1 VTPDTAMVLA
11 AGKGTRMAPLT
22 DTLPKPLVHLMG
34 KPLIDHALFRL
45 DASGIGRVIVNVHYL
60 ADKLEA
66 HLREWTKPE
75 ITISD
80 ERAELLETGGGT
92 RKALPLIGARPF
104 YLLNSDSVWFEA
116 GAPAL
121 SRLSG
126 AWGDARMDAL
136 LLIVPLDRSSGYAGR
151 GDFVR
156 SADGL
161 LTRLSDTPVEEGYV
175 YMGTAILHPRL
186 FANTPSGAFSL
197 NLLFDRAIRSGK
209 LYGLVHDGDWMHVG
223 TPDAI
228 GEAEARLKALGPEA
242 TAKS

>member
-1 VTPDTAMVLA
+1 MTPDTAMVLA

-22 DTLPKPLVHLMG
+22 DTLPKPLVQLMG
-34 KPLIDHALFRL
+34 KPLIDHALSRL
-45 DASGIGRVIVNVHYL
+45 DAGGIGRVIVNVHYL

-66 HLREWTKPE
+66 HLLERIKPK

-80 ERAELLETGGGT
+80 ERAELLETGGGV

-104 YLLNSDSVWFEA
+104 YLVNSDSVWFEA

-121 SRLSG
+121 SRLSD
-126 AWGDARMDAL
+126 AWDDACMDAL
-136 LLIVPLDRSSGYAGR
+136 LLVVPLDRSSGYVGR

-156 SADGL
+156 SADGR
-161 LTRLSDTPVEEGYV
+161 LTRLSDAPADEGYV

-186 FANTPSGAFSL
+186 FTDAPSGMFSL
-197 NLLFDRAIRSGK
+197 NLLFDRAIRAGR

-228 GEAEARLKALGPEA
+228 GEAEARLKVLGPEA